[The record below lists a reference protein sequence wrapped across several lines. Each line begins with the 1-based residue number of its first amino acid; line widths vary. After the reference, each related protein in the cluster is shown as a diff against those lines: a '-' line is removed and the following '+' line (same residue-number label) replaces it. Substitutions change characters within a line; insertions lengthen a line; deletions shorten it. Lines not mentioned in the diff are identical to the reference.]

1 MLENITS
8 KFQQPCILDLKMGTR
23 QHGDDAS
30 AEKRSKQMAKC
41 AASTS
46 ARLGVRLCGLQRYDM
61 REKEFVKRDKY
72 WGRQLTE
79 IDFKQAL
86 FEFFHNGVRLRTK
99 VIEKVLARLE
109 KLHSVIEKQSSY
121 RFYSWYVLCNLLA
134 SWHDIKIK
142 NSLLM
147 HSSLLVVYEGKDA
160 ESERLETNHY
170 DADISNC
177 STDLNTSHDSN
188 HQCSS
193 NDENDGGIGHEDESN
208 MDHCLYE
215 DEEPRAPDSGNSAD
229 IDEHPKSSQFLETP
243 RGRAISPH
251 SMDSW
256 LNYSNSSDEYSTQD
270 LIVRKGTKLNLHDDE
285 TTQDTDIDVYDKINF
300 VNASSMTAFKKSKI
314 DGSSC
319 HDVTATTTQNSNPFQ
334 FPPSTKGSDASAGKH
349 DTDDGIEVELEEEED
364 DDQLSSLSS
373 NIDTIIVSDT
383 GETKFFNSSGEQ
395 EEHPSVKKKKS
406 TNGDEEKPQLTNGNH
421 AIKPTPMVDVRIIDF
436 AHTTFS
442 SKNQT
447 DLSPN
452 TPSKKI
458 HHGPDG
464 GFLTGIES
472 LKRILSEIIVE
483 SI

>member
-1 MLENITS
+1 
-8 KFQQPCILDLKMGTR
+8 
-23 QHGDDAS
+23 
-30 AEKRSKQMAKC
+30 
-41 AASTS
+41 
-46 ARLGVRLCGLQRYDM
+46 
-61 REKEFVKRDKY
+61 
-72 WGRQLTE
+72 
-79 IDFKQAL
+79 
-86 FEFFHNGVRLRTK
+86 
-99 VIEKVLARLE
+99 
-109 KLHSVIEKQSSY
+109 
-121 RFYSWYVLCNLLA
+121 
-134 SWHDIKIK
+134 
-142 NSLLM
+142 
-147 HSSLLVVYEGKDA
+147 VVYEGKDA

-188 HQCSS
+188 LQCSS

-215 DEEPRAPDSGNSAD
+215 DDEPRAPDSGNSKD
-229 IDEHPKSSQFLETP
+229 IDEHPKTSKFLETP
-243 RGRAISPH
+243 RGRAVSPH

-285 TTQDTDIDVYDKINF
+285 TAQDIDVYDKISF
-300 VNASSMTAFKKSKI
+300 VNSTSMTSFKKSKI
-314 DGSSC
+314 YGSSC
-319 HDVTATTTQNSNPFQ
+319 LDDTATSATHNLNPFQ
-334 FPPSTKGSDASAGKH
+334 FPPSTKPSDTSASKH
-349 DTDDGIEVELEEEED
+349 DTDDGIEVELEEEEEEEE

-406 TNGDEEKPQLTNGNH
+406 ANGEEQKPPQLANGNH
-421 AIKPTPMVDVRIIDF
+421 AKPTPIVDVRIIDF

-442 SKNQT
+442 SLNQAEQ
-447 DLSPN
+447 SPN
-452 TPSKKI
+452 MPSKKI